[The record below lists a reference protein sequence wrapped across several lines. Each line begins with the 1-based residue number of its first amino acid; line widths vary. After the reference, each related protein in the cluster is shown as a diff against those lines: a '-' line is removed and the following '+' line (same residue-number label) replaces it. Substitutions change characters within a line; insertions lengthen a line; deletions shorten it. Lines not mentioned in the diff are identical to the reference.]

1 MKRILS
7 LLVLMFCL
15 FCLSSEAETREM
27 QDFTVQTLDGSFH
40 LSEVLQEKKMV
51 LINFFASWCGPC
63 KMEFPY
69 MEEAYKQYADSVA
82 VLALSVEPND
92 TTDVLRSYAEEN
104 GLSFSVGSDAVA
116 GISAQ
121 FDTSAIPVTVV
132 VDRFGQI
139 VLEEAGA
146 RSSADDFIHLFDY
159 MTSDYYTKSVPLNG
173 FPSGRAD
180 AESETPEKLAEALGE
195 GITFR
200 NPESPFVWPMKT
212 ATDGDRL
219 VLQSTAPLESG
230 AISSLTVQASAHEG
244 DALAFE
250 YRTDSTPGV
259 NLLTVNT
266 AENAPVF
273 VFGGKSDWAGHA
285 ISLHEGENTLTFSF
299 TVALPFSQS
308 ETAFLDS
315 FRLLSGEEAA
325 AALAANPVYPVS
337 EQLTLHAGNAVPLSF
352 DDPSSVLPFVFG
364 PSELCLVEDPTAR
377 ITLTL
382 PENVDPHQ
390 MVFYAPYSGTLTSP
404 ASMLTDGTYSIE
416 VAMPADDASTSAIA
430 NVLLYASIEDAMDD
444 NPIQSLTVFP
454 GRKSIDAL
462 ISYLAGYGFTVSLK
476 E

>member
-1 MKRILS
+1 M
-7 LLVLMFCL
+7 
-15 FCLSSEAETREM
+15 E
-27 QDFTVQTLDGSFH
+27 DFTVQTLDGSFH

-51 LINFFASWCGPC
+51 LINFFATWCGPC

-92 TTDVLRSYAEEN
+92 TMDALRTYAED
-104 GLSFSVGSDAVA
+104 LSLTFSVGSDSAV
-116 GISAQ
+116 GLSSQ
-121 FDTSAIPVTVV
+121 FDTSGIPVTIV

-139 VLEEAGA
+139 VLEEVGA
-146 RSSADDFIHLFDY
+146 KTSTDDFLHLFDY
-159 MTSDYYTKSVPLNG
+159 MTSDYYTQSAPLSG

-180 AESETPEKLAEALGE
+180 VESDTPEKLAEALGE
-195 GITFR
+195 GCTFR
-200 NPESPFVWPMKT
+200 NPENPFVWPMK
-212 ATDGDRL
+212 AVQDGDRL
-219 VLQSTAPLESG
+219 VLQSAAPLESG
-230 AISSLTVQASAHEG
+230 ARSSLTVQVSAHEG
-244 DALAFE
+244 DVLAFD
-250 YRTDSTPGV
+250 YRTDSTDGV

-266 AENAPVF
+266 AEHAPVC
-273 VFGGKSDWAGHA
+273 VFGGRSDWTDHA

-299 TVALPFSQS
+299 TVALPFSQT